1 MQARDSA
8 TGTGKDVHSVLVA
21 ELQARL
27 DKAADPATRAWFEGY
42 LKNAIQYRG
51 VKTPEVERVVAGW
64 RAESGLADWSAEDGL
79 ALACDLIRQRCC
91 EDKLAGILMIQKHLL
106 RDLDAG
112 RLLEAIETLFSENAV
127 WDWST
132 NDWLCARILA
142 PAIGR
147 HGMTTAQ
154 RIAGWR
160 TSPNLWQRRS
170 AAVSLRAAA
179 KNAAFHPLIAE
190 TIASLVPE
198 RERFIQTGVGWL
210 IADLSRHSPEFAA
223 QLVERHF
230 DDLSLE
236 VVRRHLK
243 RLPDHDLYRRRKR
256 RSPGNARA

>member
-1 MQARDSA
+1 MQPPDSA
-8 TGTGKDVHSVLVA
+8 TGAGGEVRMALVA

-51 VKTPEVERVVAGW
+51 VKTPEVERIVAGW
-64 RAESGLADWSAEDGL
+64 RAESELADWAPEDGL
-79 ALACDLIRQRCC
+79 ALASDLIRQRRC

-106 RDLDAG
+106 RDLDVG
-112 RLLEAIETLFSENAV
+112 TLLDSIEMLFSENAV
-127 WDWST
+127 WEWST
-132 NDWLCARILA
+132 NDRMCARVLA

-147 HGMTTAQ
+147 HGIPTAQ

-170 AAVSLRAAA
+170 AAVSLRATV

-190 TIASLVPE
+190 TVACLVPE
-198 RERFIQTGVGWL
+198 QERFIQTGVGWL

-230 DDLSLE
+230 DDLSPE

-243 RLPDHDLYRRRKR
+243 RLPDYDLYRRRKR
-256 RSPGNARA
+256 RSPGNART